1 MDLNA
6 CLYGKLAM
14 LTLWQN
20 AKISISNVVVC
31 NATVVGSFPVV
42 ILLENNLR

>member
-20 AKISISNVVVC
+20 AKISISNVVC